1 MTKRWMRW
9 LAVMV
14 TVGLVAACGG
24 GGGGGDSLYDDEDGG
39 DGEDTVSMSVDV
51 QRSGASVENVSS
63 SETVQ
68 AVARVTDSNGDPL
81 RGVVVTFAESGP
93 GLLTLA
99 PTAGTAL
106 TDAEGR
112 ASVDVAA
119 TDAANTG
126 ATTVTA
132 DATVA
137 GTSGTASKSI
147 QVSSSSGGGSEVTPA
162 AAINFVS
169 ASPSGT
175 AIVVR
180 GSGGSGRSESAT
192 LTYKVVDG
200 SGAPV
205 EGANVAFKLNQAS
218 SADGVKLN
226 TTSSTS
232 NSSGIVTTSVT
243 SGTVPTTVIVTA
255 TVKSAV
261 TPSGASVSSQSD
273 TIVVSNAI
281 AVQEAFEIV
290 AEKYNLDGR
299 FTGDTTNI
307 SAFVADANGNPVAD
321 GVAISFTTDA
331 GAVATSTLGGCLT
344 VNGRCDVEFR
354 VQEPRGSGLATVVA
368 TARVG
373 DSTLLDD
380 SIQINMAGSNSS
392 YLAYASPSATT
403 PVETLALGN
412 VCTKTF
418 ELRLTDGS
426 LGTGAGRSPAAGT
439 TIGTDAGSSGVT
451 ATVKSGSP
459 VPDQLSAG
467 FPSVRFLVEVAVA
480 RTAPASCDPAGTQG
494 AGAGFFLLNFKTP
507 NNVTFT
513 QRISVTY
520 PQ

>member
-9 LAVMV
+9 LAAVA
-14 TVGLVAACGG
+14 TAGLVAACGG
-24 GGGGGDSLYDDEDGG
+24 GGDGG
-39 DGEDTVSMSVDV
+39 DPLFGDGDGEEAVSMSVDI
-51 QRSGASVENVSS
+51 QRSGDSVVNVSS

-68 AVARVTDSNGDPL
+68 AVARVTDGSGDPV

-112 ASVDVAA
+112 ASIDLAA
-119 TDAANTG
+119 TDATITG

-132 DATVA
+132 TSTVN
-137 GTSGTASKSI
+137 GTANTASKSI
-147 QVSSSSGGGSEVTPA
+147 QIASNGGGDSEITPA

-180 GSGGSGRSESAT
+180 GAGGSGRSESAT
-192 LTYKVVDG
+192 LTFKVVDG
-200 SGAPV
+200 GGAPV
-205 EGANVAFKLNQAS
+205 EGANVSFQLNQS
-218 SADGVKLN
+218 SIDDGVKLN

-232 NSSGIVTTSVT
+232 NSSGVVTTSVT
-243 SGTVPTTVIVTA
+243 SGSEPTTVIVTA
-255 TVKSAV
+255 RVRSAV
-261 TPSGASVSSQSD
+261 TPSGATVSTQSD
-273 TIVVSNAI
+273 TIIVSNAI

-299 FTGDTTNI
+299 MTGDTTTI

-321 GVAISFTTDA
+321 GVAVSFTTDA
-331 GAVATSTLGGCLT
+331 GAVAASTLGGCLT

-354 VQEPRGSGLATVVA
+354 VQEPRGTGVATVVA

-373 DSTLLDD
+373 DDTLLVD
-380 SIQINMAGSNSS
+380 SIPINMAGSNSAS
-392 YLAYASPSATT
+392 YLAYGSASAAT
-403 PVETLALGN
+403 PVSTLDLGN
-412 VCTKTF
+412 VCTKAF

-439 TIGTDAGSSGVT
+439 TIETGAGTSGVT
-451 ATVKSGSP
+451 SSITSGTP
-459 VPDQLSAG
+459 VADQLGVG
-467 FPSVRFLVEVAVA
+467 FPSVPFTVEVAVA
-480 RTAPASCDPAGTQG
+480 TGAPASCNPTGTPG
-494 AGAGFFLLNFKTP
+494 AGDGFFYLNFTTP
-507 NNVTFT
+507 NGVKFT
-513 QRISVTY
+513 QRIGVSY
-520 PQ
+520 PK